1 MSARY
6 PPKGIKM
13 LAYQFTTWEKDFE
26 LLEVPV
32 PSPGPGETLIRVA
45 GAGVCHSDLYLCD
58 WPRSS
63 LPSYELPFT
72 VGHEI
77 TGWVESSGPGG
88 SGLPVGTPVAVYG
101 AWGCNACRQ
110 CAAQAENYCENAAQV
125 VASGPGRPG
134 LGRDGGIAEFFL
146 VPQSRHLVPLPA
158 DLDPVEAAP
167 LTDAGLTTYHAIKQ
181 NLGRLH
187 PSSTAVVIGIGGLG
201 SLAVQIL
208 RALSDTQVVAVDISP
223 SRLQAA
229 RRSGAHHT
237 VLSTEDASA
246 QILEITGRRGA
257 ELILDI
263 VGIDDS
269 LALAVS
275 VAAIRGHITVVGIGP
290 GSFPM
295 GYIHVPRGLSAATV
309 FWGTI
314 PDLAEVVALAGSGAI
329 RSEIQR
335 FPMQQAPLAY
345 QKLRDG
351 SLESRAVIVPHSK
364 E

>member
-1 MSARY
+1 M
-6 PPKGIKM
+6 P
-13 LAYQFTTWEKDFE
+13 AYQFTTYQQDFE
-26 LLEVPV
+26 FREVPI
-32 PSPGPGETLIRVA
+32 PRPGPGETLIRVA

-77 TGWVESSGPGG
+77 TGWVEESGAGG
-88 SGLPVGTPVAVYG
+88 ATLEPGTPVAVYG
-101 AWGCNACRQ
+101 AWGCDACPQ

-146 VPQSRHLVPLPA
+146 APQSRHLVPLPTG
-158 DLDPVEAAP
+158 LDPVDAAP
-167 LTDAGLTTYHAIKQ
+167 LTDAGLTTYHAVKQ
-181 NLGRLH
+181 QLDRLR
-187 PSSTAVVIGIGGLG
+187 PGATAVVIGIGGLG

-208 RALSDTQVVAVDISP
+208 RALSAARVIAVDIAAD
-223 SRLQAA
+223 RLEAA
-229 RRSGAHHT
+229 LRHGAHQS
-237 VLSTEDASA
+237 VWADDRAA
-246 QILEITGRRGA
+246 QAIRKATGGRGA

-263 VGIDDS
+263 VGTDDS
-269 LALAVS
+269 LSLAVS
-275 VAAIRGHITVVGIGP
+275 AAAIRGHITVVGIGP

-295 GYIHVPRGLSAATV
+295 GYVHVPRGLSASTV

-314 PDLAEVVALAGSGAI
+314 PDLAEVVALAGAGAI
-329 RSEIQR
+329 KSETER
-335 FPMQQAPLAY
+335 FSMQQAPLAY

-351 SLESRAVIVPHSK
+351 SLTGRAVIVPHGGK
-364 E
+364 

>member
-1 MSARY
+1 
-6 PPKGIKM
+6 M

-26 LLEVPV
+26 LREVPT
-32 PSPGPGETLIRVA
+32 PRPGPGETLIRVA

-63 LPSYELPFT
+63 LPSYDLPFT

-77 TGWVESSGPGG
+77 TGWVEESGPGG
-88 SGLPVGTPVAVYG
+88 TGLEAGTPVAVYG
-101 AWGCNACRQ
+101 AWGCDACGQ
-110 CAAQAENYCENAAQV
+110 CAAQYENYCHNAAQV

-146 VPQSRHLVPLPA
+146 APQSRHLVPLPA
-158 DLDPVEAAP
+158 GLDPVDAAP

-181 NLGRLH
+181 QLGRLH
-187 PSSTAVVIGIGGLG
+187 PGATAVVIGIGGLG

-208 RALSDTQVVAVDISP
+208 RALSAARVIAVDIAP
-223 SRLQAA
+223 DRLEAA
-229 RRSGAHHT
+229 RRQGAHHA
-237 VLSTEDASA
+237 LPADDRAADAIREA
-246 QILEITGRRGA
+246 TGGRGA

-263 VGIDDS
+263 VGTDDS
-269 LALAVS
+269 LSLAVS
-275 VAAIRGHITVVGIGP
+275 AAAIRGHITVVGIGP

-295 GYIHVPRGLSAATV
+295 GYVHVPRGLSASTV
-309 FWGTI
+309 FWGAI

-329 RSEIQR
+329 KSDVER
-335 FPMQQAPLAY
+335 FSMQQAPLAY
-345 QKLRDG
+345 SRLRDG
-351 SLESRAVIVPHSK
+351 TLKGRAVIAPHGR

>member
-1 MSARY
+1 
-6 PPKGIKM
+6 M
-13 LAYQFTTWEKDFE
+13 LAYQFTTWEEDFE
-26 LLEVPV
+26 LRKVPT
-32 PSPGPGETLIRVA
+32 PRPGPGETLIRVA

-88 SGLPVGTPVAVYG
+88 ANLKVGTPVAVYG
-101 AWGCNACRQ
+101 AWGCGACRQ
-110 CAAQAENYCENAAQV
+110 CAAQAENYCENAAEV

-146 VPQSRHLVPLPA
+146 APQSRHLVALPD
-158 DLDPVEAAP
+158 DLDPLEAAP
-167 LTDAGLTTYHAIKQ
+167 LTDAGLTTYHAVKQ
-181 NLGRLH
+181 SLGRLH
-187 PSSTAVVIGIGGLG
+187 PGATAVVIGIGGLG

-208 RALSDTQVVAVDISP
+208 RVLSAAQVIAVDIAP
-223 SRLQAA
+223 ARLEVA
-229 RRSGAHHT
+229 RRHGAHHA
-237 VLSTEDASA
+237 VLATGDASA
-246 QILEITGRRGA
+246 AILELTAGRGA

-263 VGIDDS
+263 VGTDDT
-269 LALAVS
+269 LTLAVS

-295 GYIHVPRGLSAATV
+295 GYVHVPRGISASTV

-314 PDLAEVVALAGSGAI
+314 SDLAEVVALAGTGAI
-329 RSEIQR
+329 KSDIEK

-345 QKLRDG
+345 RKLREG
-351 SLESRAVIVPHSK
+351 SLEGRAVIVPHGPS
-364 E
+364 